1 MYNACDSIP
10 TLFDE
15 GFDGVIPVSGNAEVK
30 NCVMCSASRPIVI
43 GGHATGSTDPRCLI
57 DNVHIHDCRI
67 VETPKRIFGCSAD
80 RELRWSGHMRILS
93 QSEQIV
99 RNVCFS
105 DIDID
110 YTKGC
115 ISKPVHIEVRGSGD
129 ASYTESRGYRIE
141 NVTFRNVR
149 IIGHT
154 EERLPTVIKS
164 RADDGDG
171 CGIEGVTFDNFT
183 INGIHIE
190 PTEMMIE
197 GPVNGLAII

>member
-1 MYNACDSIP
+1 
-10 TLFDE
+10 
-15 GFDGVIPVSGNAEVK
+15 
-30 NCVMCSASRPIVI
+30 
-43 GGHATGSTDPRCLI
+43 
-57 DNVHIHDCRI
+57 
-67 VETPKRIFGCSAD
+67 
-80 RELRWSGHMRILS
+80 MRILS

-115 ISKPVHIEVRGSGD
+115 ISKPVHIEVRGFGD